1 MPLSDIRIVLIRPTH
16 PGNVG
21 AVARAI
27 KNMQLES
34 LYLVAPEEFPSPE
47 ATARAAGAG
56 DVLER
61 AVVCDTLDEAIK
73 GCHLVIGTTAR
84 MRRIEWPEL
93 EPEVCARTLLT
104 GSQQGPVALL
114 FGQERMG
121 LTNPELDRCQYV
133 VTIPSNP
140 EHPVLNLACAVQIL
154 AYEIYR
160 AELAGRAADDQQGQ
174 ESEPVGNE
182 DMRLFYQ
189 HLEEVLQQTGFLDP
203 DNPRFLMRRLM
214 RLYNRTQPD
223 RNELNILRGILTSV
237 QKPRPRV

>member
-1 MPLSDIRIVLIRPTH
+1 MPLIDIRIVLIRPTH

-34 LYLVAPEEFPSPE
+34 LYLVSPEDFPSPE

-61 AVVCDTLDEAIK
+61 AVVCDSLDEAIK

-93 EPEVCARTLLT
+93 DTVECARTLLT
-104 GSQQGPVALL
+104 GSRQGPVALL

-160 AELAGRAADDQQGQ
+160 AELAGRVADDQQ
-174 ESEPVGNE
+174 EREAEPVGSE

-189 HLEEVLQQTGFLDP
+189 HLEEVLHQTGFLDP

-214 RLYNRTQPD
+214 RLYNRAQLD
-223 RNELNILRGILTSV
+223 RNELNILRGILTSI

>member
-1 MPLSDIRIVLIRPTH
+1 MPLIDIRIVLIRPTH

-21 AVARAI
+21 DVARAI

-34 LYLVAPEEFPSPE
+34 LYLVSPEDFPSPE

-61 AVVCDTLDEAIK
+61 AVVCDSLDEAIN

-93 EPEVCARTLLT
+93 DTVECARTLLT
-104 GSQQGPVALL
+104 GSRQGPVALL

-160 AELAGRAADDQQGQ
+160 AELAGRVADDQQ
-174 ESEPVGNE
+174 EREAEPVGSE

-189 HLEEVLQQTGFLDP
+189 HLEEVLHQTGFLDP

-214 RLYNRTQPD
+214 RLYNRAQLD
-223 RNELNILRGILTSV
+223 RNELNILRGILTSI

>member
-16 PGNVG
+16 PGNIG

-27 KNMQLES
+27 KNMQLEN

-93 EPEVCARTLLT
+93 DTVECARTLLT
-104 GSQQGPVALL
+104 GSQQGPVVLL

-121 LTNPELDRCQYV
+121 LTNPELDHCQYV

-160 AELAGRAADDQQGQ
+160 AELAGRVTEGQQ
-174 ESEPVGNE
+174 EREAEPVGSE

-214 RLYNRTQPD
+214 RLYNRAQLD

>member
-1 MPLSDIRIVLIRPTH
+1 MPLFDIRIVLIRPTH

-34 LYLVAPEEFPSPE
+34 LYLVSPEDFPSPE

-61 AVVCDTLDEAIK
+61 AVVCDSLDEAIK

-93 EPEVCARTLLT
+93 DTVACARTLLA
-104 GSQQGPVALL
+104 GSRQGPVALL

-160 AELAGRAADDQQGQ
+160 AELAGRVADDQQ
-174 ESEPVGNE
+174 EREAELVGSE

-189 HLEEVLQQTGFLDP
+189 HLEEVLHQTGFLDP

-214 RLYNRTQPD
+214 RLYNRAQLD
-223 RNELNILRGILTSV
+223 RNELNILRGILTSI